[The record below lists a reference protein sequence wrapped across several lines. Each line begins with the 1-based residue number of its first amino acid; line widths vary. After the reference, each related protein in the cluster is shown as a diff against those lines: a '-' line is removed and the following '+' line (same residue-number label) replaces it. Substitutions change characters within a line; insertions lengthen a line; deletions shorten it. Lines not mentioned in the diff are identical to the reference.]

1 MFTFLFIIL
10 VVAVSTSLTFHGLTI
25 DQLISWFNHH
35 PFLAIFLIQIMFFG
49 KVVINN
55 NTKKNKEIV

>member
-25 DQLISWFNHH
+25 DQLINWFNHH
-35 PFLAIFLIQIMFFG
+35 PFLTILLIQTMFFG

-55 NTKKNKEIV
+55 NAKNKEIV

>member
-10 VVAVSTSLTFHGLTI
+10 VVAISTSLTFYGLTI

-55 NTKKNKEIV
+55 NTKNKEIV